1 MGRWHA
7 DAAAKAGTG
16 EVMCRDHR
24 GKPEVKVESESES
37 ESGREDK
44 GGSCQPAMRATM
56 AGGCLCL
63 SLTLAQLRGCPHGQN
78 SRVVQG
84 SPEPPIGTA
93 TASDGALTGR
103 IYLNK

>member
-7 DAAAKAGTG
+7 DAEAKAGTG
-16 EVMCRDHR
+16 EAMCRDHR
-24 GKPEVKVESESES
+24 AKPEVKVESES

-44 GGSCQPAMRATM
+44 GGSCPPAMRATM

-63 SLTLAQLRGCPHGQN
+63 SLNLAQLRGCPHGQN

-84 SPEPPIGTA
+84 SPELPIGTA